1 MLKEN
6 IMVRA
11 PKYFSSLILRRG
23 KMFKRKIITRKPK
36 HFRSLVSEEG
46 TYIGTRN
53 DLALEDLIL
62 DNVKMSETFTR
73 SPLIT
78 AIDPDVDNFKLS
90 DVREFA
96 FVYDGKGV
104 VRVVKDKIVLWHMF
118 LHAKK

>member
-53 DLALEDLIL
+53 DLALEDLLL
-62 DNVKMSETFTR
+62 DNVKMSKTFTR

-78 AIDPDVDNFKLS
+78 AIDPDVDSFKLS

-104 VRVVKDKIVLWHMF
+104 VRAVKGKIGLWYMF